1 MEKDKAQ
8 AVRKMQD
15 YIGAHLEDEIT
26 PAVIAS
32 AFGYSE
38 RHCKRLFA
46 GQTGK
51 PIAEYIRLMRL
62 TRAADELRQSGESVL
77 DIALSH
83 QYHSHEGF
91 TKAFKSAFGVAPGEY
106 RREKPPIP
114 LFVAYPA
121 DHQYLIRNEGTTME
135 NNQTSAAVCTATIV
149 PREKRK
155 LVFLPSVNA
164 ADYMSFCEEMGCEW
178 EGLLNSY
185 EAKFDTAALLTLPKR
200 LIPEGFGSCAAGV
213 ELPYSYSGKIPQGY
227 YTAELEAGYMLY
239 IESAPYQKEEDFCIA
254 IEQAVRAYEQYQPQ
268 RYGFTYDADAAPSF
282 NFGAYPQT
290 GGRLAFPVKKL

>member
-1 MEKDKAQ
+1 MEKDKAE

-15 YIGAHLEDEIT
+15 FIEAHLEDEIT
-26 PAVIAS
+26 PAVIAD

-38 RHCKRLFA
+38 RHCKRIFA
-46 GQTGK
+46 EQTGR
-51 PIAEYIRLMRL
+51 PVAEYIRLMRL
-62 TRAADELRQSGESVL
+62 TRAADALRRSQESVL
-77 DIALSH
+77 GIALSH
-83 QYHSHEGF
+83 QYRSHEGF

-121 DHQYLIRNEGTTME
+121 DHQYLIRNEGNTVE
-135 NNQTSAAVCTATIV
+135 NNQENAQVCTVTIV

-178 EGLLNSY
+178 EGLLNSF
-185 EAKFDTAALLTLPKR
+185 EAKFDTAALLTLPER
-200 LIPEGFGSCAAGV
+200 LIPKGFGSCAAGV
-213 ELPYSYSGKIPQGY
+213 ELPASYTGKIPQGY
-227 YTAELEAGYMLY
+227 ETAELEAGYMLY
-239 IESAPYQKEEDFCIA
+239 IESAPYQKEEDFCAA
-254 IEQAVRAYEQYQPQ
+254 IEQAVRAYEQYRPE
-268 RYGFTYDADAAPSF
+268 RYGYAYDMDAAPSF